1 MKETKALYIS
11 KSKSSHDQRFVQSLG
26 QVVSI
31 DQFYIDS
38 DTGRG
43 RKIEWAEYEIV
54 IASPL
59 STGISII
66 PIESRTSIIG
76 ICMAYE
82 INEEAKSH
90 EGFEEIQKNINR
102 CSAIVCDSEFIADT
116 IINNYGFSGDIIRIA
131 YGCDQERFEEIE
143 FQDLDILRIV
153 STRNWTKIHSNQTT
167 LSALEKAYEQ
177 GLKFVASFYGSG
189 EELTNEIKIEASE
202 LMRNQVSFH
211 GAYTQENL
219 PKILENSEVF
229 VSASISDG
237 YSVSLLEAMM
247 AGRICICRDFPT
259 NRELIMNG
267 ENGFLFSSE
276 AQLIKLLINVSN
288 LNFEEKKRISRA
300 AKRSVSEIANW
311 SRNSLELQNLAN
323 RWLRK

>member
-1 MKETKALYIS
+1 MKASKALYIS
-11 KSKSSHDQRFVQSLG
+11 KSESSHDQRFVESLG
-26 QVVSI
+26 QVLNI
-31 DQFYIDS
+31 DEFYIGS
-38 DTGRG
+38 DKGRG
-43 RKIEWAEYEIV
+43 QKIEWTEYEIL

-66 PIESRTSIIG
+66 PIESQMTIIG

-82 INEEAKSH
+82 INEEAKSQ
-90 EGFEEIQKNINR
+90 EGFQEIQRNINR
-102 CSAIVCDSEFIADT
+102 CSAIVCDSEFIANK
-116 IINNYGFSGDIIRIA
+116 IIDNYSFSGEIIRIA
-131 YGCDQERFEEIE
+131 YGCDQGRFEEIE
-143 FQDLDILRIV
+143 FEDHGVLRIV

-189 EELTNEIKIEASE
+189 EELTNETKKEASA
-202 LMRNQVSFH
+202 LMPNQVSFH
-211 GAYTQENL
+211 GAYTQEIL

-237 YSVSLLEAMM
+237 CSVSLLEAMM

-259 NRELIMNG
+259 NRELIKNG

-276 AQLIKLLINVSN
+276 AQLIEIIINVSN
-288 LNFEEKKRISRA
+288 LNFEEKKRISKA
-300 AKRSVSEIANW
+300 ARRSVLEIANW